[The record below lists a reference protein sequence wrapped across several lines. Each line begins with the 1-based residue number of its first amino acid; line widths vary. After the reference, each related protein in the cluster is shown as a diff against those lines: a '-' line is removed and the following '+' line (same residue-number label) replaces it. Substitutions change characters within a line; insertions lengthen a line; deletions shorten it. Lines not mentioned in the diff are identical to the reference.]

1 MLVALRRLA
10 ILVIVVIFA
19 LIAAVFA
26 YGNQE
31 PIAIDIGIMRLE
43 EVSLTVAL
51 AITFVTGAVF
61 GGLMSAFA
69 VLRHV
74 RERRALKR
82 ELRRA
87 EAELRNLRSLPLHDA
102 D

>member
-10 ILVIVVIFA
+10 IFVIAVIFV

-31 PIAIDIGIMRLE
+31 PISIDIGFMRIE
-43 EVSLTVAL
+43 DVSLTVAL
-51 AITFVTGAVF
+51 AFTFVGGAVF
-61 GGLMSAFA
+61 GAVISSFA
-69 VLRHV
+69 ILKHM
-74 RERRALKR
+74 RERRALRR
-82 ELRRA
+82 ELRRT
-87 EAELRNLRSLPLHDA
+87 EAELATLRSLPLHDA